1 MKDMF
6 LTDRKLDRRITEV
19 KKYRYRNIR
28 NLEAFAVQEDLQG
41 VVNPQVPAE
50 FDNWDTIHTGDCWSG
65 RDRYLWMHKDI
76 EIPAQWKGQRVVGIF
91 DFGNTGAGNNS
102 GFEAMCY
109 IDGKPYQGVDV
120 NHKEVFFPEE
130 LCGKTVNLI
139 FRLWS
144 GLEGGGVPA
153 VQEHKIRQAD
163 LACLDELADDDQVFE
178 EVNNYLADKIGV
190 KLDVIK
196 VG

>member
-28 NLEAFAVQEDLQG
+28 NLEEFAVQEDLQG

-76 EIPAQWKGQRVVGIF
+76 FLISATQEPEITPVLR
-91 DFGNTGAGNNS
+91 
-102 GFEAMCY
+102 
-109 IDGKPYQGVDV
+109 
-120 NHKEVFFPEE
+120 
-130 LCGKTVNLI
+130 LCAILTENPT
-139 FRLWS
+139 R
-144 GLEGGGVPA
+144 A
-153 VQEHKIRQAD
+153 
-163 LACLDELADDDQVFE
+163 
-178 EVNNYLADKIGV
+178 
-190 KLDVIK
+190 
-196 VG
+196 